1 MIMNLQE
8 DIIIF
13 AKQFSE
19 YVEVAFH
26 VILTLVLI
34 RATYILCVEV
44 LVESK
49 FSYLAFRKNH

>member
-1 MIMNLQE
+1 MIMTLQE

-13 AKQFSE
+13 TKQFSE

-26 VILTLVLI
+26 VILIFVLI

-44 LVESK
+44 LVES
-49 FSYLAFRKNH
+49 

>member
-13 AKQFSE
+13 TKQFSE

-26 VILTLVLI
+26 VILTFVLI
-34 RATYILCVEV
+34 WATYILCVQV
-44 LVESK
+44 LVES
-49 FSYLAFRKNH
+49 